1 MAGVGAST
9 SNISSGTSATSDDD
23 HDSDVLM
30 ANNTISVCINERHKT
45 YMQAC
50 RADGICFGK
59 FKDVETHILEVDPQP
74 LFSNIH
80 INENGVCIPSVPL
93 TKKWSEFLFDL
104 WNWCTHELFEENY
117 VTQMDVNRCGC
128 GKLYAAW
135 RIMDKYRGRYQRQN
149 LTRNVVDVQ
158 ITIPDCNLFIS
169 YHFCYK
175 YFRTSKGSPYTL
187 LPDMLKPI
195 MIRLYDKYF
204 IDMTLSNVSTR
215 VHFTCAYCDH
225 NEDEGPEKKHTQM
238 IPKWYMK
245 QLYST
250 TQCVS
255 KFSLFWTVNVLFE
268 AEISCC

>member
-1 MAGVGAST
+1 M
-9 SNISSGTSATSDDD
+9 
-23 HDSDVLM
+23 
-30 ANNTISVCINERHKT
+30 K
-45 YMQAC
+45 
-50 RADGICFGK
+50 
-59 FKDVETHILEVDPQP
+59 
-74 LFSNIH
+74 
-80 INENGVCIPSVPL
+80 
-93 TKKWSEFLFDL
+93 
-104 WNWCTHELFEENY
+104 LFEENY
-117 VTQMDVNRCGC
+117 VTQINVNHCGR

-135 RIMDKYRGRYQRQN
+135 HIMDKYRGRYRRRN
-149 LTRNVVDVQ
+149 LARNVVDVQ

-204 IDMTLSNVSTR
+204 VDMTLTNVSTR
-215 VHFTCAYCDH
+215 VHFYVCLLWPQRRWRSRK
-225 NEDEGPEKKHTQM
+225 EKHTQM

-245 QLYST
+245 ELYST
-250 TQCVS
+250 TQHVS